1 MGSESPVCLL
11 ALGSIPLGR
20 IDQCRG
26 SEGHFQGR
34 YVSPLP
40 SCSGWRSPAK
50 FQDWRGEEYH
60 RATQFAPGSSS
71 RRSSV
76 HLQAGQNLTS
86 KFSKHFVI
94 ASADGSKRRVAG
106 RSTVSVVIRDDGISA
121 LCSSIGLDATRKH
134 PGQLPPSEYGTN
146 SDRCA
151 RRISPFGRREM
162 AAIAAATAD
171 SDQTLPSQNGG
182 GEKAPPTKPHPE
194 VHPADVVQA
203 QLKALRENDLA
214 TVFEFASPANKA
226 RTGPLLRFSEM
237 LEGRAYNVMIGHA
250 SAEILSTITISSN
263 RFQQRVVIKGNN
275 GKQAIFQWSLSRQ
288 EEGPYES
295 CWMTDAVRR
304 DD

>member
-1 MGSESPVCLL
+1 MGSDGPVALL

-26 SEGHFQGR
+26 SEGYCPAR
-34 YVSPLP
+34 YAGPLP
-40 SCSGWRSPAK
+40 SCSGWRSPVK
-50 FQDWRGEEYH
+50 FQDLNGEDYH
-60 RATQFAPGSSS
+60 RATLCTPVTPP
-71 RRSSV
+71 RRSS
-76 HLQAGQNLTS
+76 LPLKTGQRLTS
-86 KFSKHFVI
+86 KFSTHLLI
-94 ASADGSKRRVAG
+94 ASAEGSKRRGAG
-106 RSTVSVVIRDDGISA
+106 RSTVSVVREDGISA

-134 PGQLPPSEYGTN
+134 PGQLPPSEYGTC

-162 AAIAAATAD
+162 GVIAAATAD

-214 TVFEFASPANKA
+214 TVFEFASPTNKA

-237 LEGRAYNVMIGHA
+237 LEGRAYNVMIEHA
-250 SAEILSTITISSN
+250 SADILSTITISSN
-263 RFQQRVVIKGNN
+263 RFQQRVSIKGHN
-275 GKQAIFQWSLSRQ
+275 GKQATFQWSLSRQ
-288 EEGPYES
+288 EEGPYEH